1 MTIDDLIF
9 LFIGGVAGAFS
20 SMLAMAVCVILK
32 REDEYMEKNCEK
44 IKDNDFEKELKQE
57 KEVE

>member
-9 LFIGGVAGAFS
+9 VFIGGVAGAFL
-20 SMLAMAVCVILK
+20 SMLTMAVCVILK
-32 REDEYMEKNCEK
+32 REDEYMENNCEK
-44 IKDNDFEKELKQE
+44 FKESEIEKKLTKE